1 MTGLLLALTLSCGD
15 KPNAPR
21 PLGDAQAVADAAWQR
36 AVPFALKAGYS
47 VHIEAPRL
55 GLSGTTRGALIV
67 HRPGKFRLDIYSP
80 LGSPL
85 VYAASDGKALGIYVA
100 PEKMWLGSDNAEGLL
115 REMTGN
121 AAGLEDLVAL
131 MTGRLPFQD
140 AEIVGAKNQGD
151 EAVYTFK
158 GPEDTK
164 AIVVL
169 DPRKLTS
176 RRIEAYDPTG
186 AMVLEADYEDYSK
199 VGRTLL
205 PEAVRIKASS
215 IDFLL
220 ELEFDAW
227 DEIGVI
233 PDAFQVPAPPGS
245 RVIDLDDLVVKA
257 RYAAEQGDKPRS
269 LDELLKVQVPE
280 SAP

>member
-15 KPNAPR
+15 KPKAPR
-21 PLGDAQAVADAAWQR
+21 ALGDAQAVADAAWAR

-100 PEKMWLGSDNAEGLL
+100 PEKMWLGSDDAEGLL

-121 AAGLEDLVAL
+121 AAGLEDLISL

-140 AEIVGAKNQGD
+140 AEILGAKTQGT
-151 EAVYTFK
+151 EAIYTFA

-176 RRIEAYDPTG
+176 RRIEAYDPSG
-186 AMVLEADYEDYSK
+186 AMVLESDYEDYAK
-199 VGRTLL
+199 VGRSLL
-205 PEAVRIKASS
+205 PEEVRIKASS

-220 ELEFDAW
+220 ELEFDVW
-227 DEIGVI
+227 DELGVI
-233 PDAFQVPAPPGS
+233 PDAFEVPAPPGS
-245 RVIDLDDLVVKA
+245 RVVDLDELVVKA
-257 RYAAEQGDKPRS
+257 RVAAERGDKPQN
-269 LDELLKVQVPE
+269 LEQLLLVELPE
-280 SAP
+280 ASD